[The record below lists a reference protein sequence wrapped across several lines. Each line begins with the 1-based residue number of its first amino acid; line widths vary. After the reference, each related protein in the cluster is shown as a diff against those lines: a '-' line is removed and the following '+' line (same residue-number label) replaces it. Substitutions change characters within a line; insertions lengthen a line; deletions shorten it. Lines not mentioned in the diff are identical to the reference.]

1 MKSMKTCAD
10 CRFCKVN
17 LSEQTLRCSQGV
29 WLTQNSSERIF
40 KLAAQEYH
48 GYKSWK
54 NNAGF
59 SEIKLIKRK
68 VFQNAESC
76 GYFTDDWEGDKFSA
90 E

>member
-1 MKSMKTCAD
+1 MKIMKTCDD

-17 LSEQTLRCSQGV
+17 LSRQTLRCSQNA
-29 WLTQNSSERIF
+29 WLTQDSSERIF

-76 GYFTDDWEGDKFSA
+76 LDFTNDWEIRQL
-90 E
+90 